1 MRFRWTFGAWTSVFV
16 LAVVAAVLATPAG
29 ARQRDDDGSFHNTG
43 YLETNS
49 PTGNAIIVFN
59 RHKDG
64 TITQGQSVPTG
75 GLGAAA
81 TPPFGFPLTDSQGAV
96 TQNESGSLIFAVNA
110 GDNTISSFRAT
121 PSGLVLADRTSSGGT
136 LPVSVTAHGNLL
148 YVLNEVSGSIFGY
161 HFDGRGRLDP
171 IAGSWRSLATPGP
184 DGVAAQ
190 IGLSPNGRVVTV
202 TNRCFSGCPLNPL
215 GLIDTFVLGFGDVA
229 VSHTWK
235 ASAAPLPFGF
245 AYDGPH
251 HVIVTN
257 VGFTPTRSGMPP
269 PAGDPTAL
277 NGSTSS
283 YDLAHDG
290 TLRATSDVASG
301 GRATCWIVISN
312 DGKYAFVTNSLSTF
326 PPGTGSGAIT
336 RYAIAHDGTLTKLGQ
351 TDTSPDFPTDLD
363 LSRDGKYLY
372 VLNDTLNPFDNTSHI
387 DVYRVK
393 DGNLTHT
400 QTTPSNLPGGTSGL
414 IAG

>member
-1 MRFRWTFGAWTSVFV
+1 MHFRWHLGVWKSILI
-16 LAVVAAVLATPAG
+16 LAIAAAVLATPAG
-29 ARQRDDDGSFHNTG
+29 ARQRDDGGGFHHV
-43 YLETNS
+43 YLETNA
-49 PTGNAIIVFN
+49 PTGNTIIVFD
-59 RHKDG
+59 RRSDG
-64 TITQGQSVPTG
+64 TITQGQVVPTG

-96 TQNESGSLIFAVNA
+96 AQNESGSLIFAVNA
-110 GDNTISSFRAT
+110 GDNTISSFRVT
-121 PSGLVLADRTSSGGT
+121 PKGLVLADRASSGGT
-136 LPVSVTAHGNLL
+136 LPVSVTTHGNLL
-148 YVLNEVSGSIFGY
+148 YVLNEVSGSIFGL
-161 HFDGRGRLDP
+161 HFDGSGRLKP

-202 TNRCFSGCPLNPL
+202 TNRCFNGCPLNPL
-215 GLIDTFVLGFGDVA
+215 GLIDTFVLGFGDIA

-235 ASAAPLPFGF
+235 ASVAPLPFGF
-245 AYDGPH
+245 AYDGPNH
-251 HVIVTN
+251 LIVTN
-257 VGFTPTRSGMPP
+257 VGFTSTRSGMPP

-283 YDLAHDG
+283 YDLSHDG
-290 TLRATSDVASG
+290 TLNATSDVASG

-326 PPGTGSGAIT
+326 PPGDGRGAIT
-336 RYAIAHDGTLTKLGQ
+336 RYAIARNGTLTRLGQ

-363 LSRDGKYLY
+363 LSKNGRYLY
-372 VLNDTLNPFDNTSHI
+372 VLNDTLNALDNTSHI
-387 DVYRVK
+387 DVYLVK
-393 DGNLTHT
+393 GGNLTHI